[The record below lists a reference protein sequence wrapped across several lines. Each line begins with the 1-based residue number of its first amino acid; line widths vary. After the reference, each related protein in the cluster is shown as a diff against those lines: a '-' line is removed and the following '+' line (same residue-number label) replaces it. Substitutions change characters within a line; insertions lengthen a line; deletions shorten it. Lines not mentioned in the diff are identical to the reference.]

1 MAIPIIAFANA
12 DGGTV
17 AIGISDKT
25 RRIEGVDYDIQK
37 LNELLRVPFDFC
49 IPTVKIEIEKVP
61 CVDYKGR
68 ENHVLLMHVEPSMQ
82 VHANQADEVFMR
94 VGDKSNKLTFEE
106 RLQLMYDKGERFFE
120 DKPVPEADIEA
131 VSYTHLDFKTY

>member
-1 MAIPIIAFANA
+1 MTIEEVLAFEEMQIFDRKSVSIEPRALAIPIIAFANA

-61 CVDYKGR
+61 CVDYKG
-68 ENHVLLMHVEPSMQ
+68 
-82 VHANQADEVFMR
+82 
-94 VGDKSNKLTFEE
+94 
-106 RLQLMYDKGERFFE
+106 
-120 DKPVPEADIEA
+120 
-131 VSYTHLDFKTY
+131 